1 MTPRYLNM
9 WMMIIFI
16 SRVSERWKQGEERGD
31 ESVWD
36 VLNLKCLWDIKWKLL
51 SRLKDLK

>member
-16 SRVSERWKQGEERGD
+16 SRVSEHWKQGEERGD

-36 VLNLKCLWDIKWKLL
+36 VLNLKCLWDIQVKIIE
-51 SRLKDLK
+51 